1 MSNFGDLKKMPS
13 PKELGDFVKF
23 LWLSQNIW
31 TLHKRTGGKEA
42 LVPLS
47 SSDTNAL
54 YGFGACWAQLGP
66 MCKKPTNN

>member
-23 LWLSQNIW
+23 LLLSQNIW

-54 YGFGACWAQLGP
+54 YGFGACWAQLDP
-66 MCKKPTNN
+66 IAKTHQ